1 MTTWNYTW
9 RNLEI
14 ACSKSS
20 SVEWMCQDLLSE
32 EAPCGSILVSDHLSL
47 SILGGRLR
55 EGRLYIQKCRI
66 AFRVGIYW
74 CEHSPKR
81 RLAILRN

>member
-1 MTTWNYTW
+1 
-9 RNLEI
+9 
-14 ACSKSS
+14 
-20 SVEWMCQDLLSE
+20 MCQDLLSE
-32 EAPCGSILVSDHLSL
+32 EAPCGSILVSDHSSL
-47 SILGGRLR
+47 CILGGRLR

-81 RLAILRN
+81 TLAILRN

>member
-1 MTTWNYTW
+1 
-9 RNLEI
+9 
-14 ACSKSS
+14 
-20 SVEWMCQDLLSE
+20 MCQDLLSE

-47 SILGGRLR
+47 CILGGRLR

-74 CEHSPKR
+74 FEHSPNR
-81 RLAILRN
+81 TLAILRN